1 VETLRLRL
9 ARRLG
14 LMWAACAQ
22 AASPH
27 NAALADDLA
36 ALDGA
41 VDAGFVRVA
50 AAWLFRSRQGEG
62 RITGAA
68 AMRAAA
74 PIAGYARREERVGAA
89 ARARGGGWDVWC
101 ASLTECLPAPGLAAW
116 PG

>member
-1 VETLRLRL
+1 METLRLRL

-14 LMWAACAQ
+14 LTWAACAQ
-22 AASPH
+22 AVSPH
-27 NAALADDLA
+27 NAALADGLA

-41 VDAGFVRVA
+41 VDAGIVRVA
-50 AAWLFRSRQGEG
+50 AAWLFRSGQGEV

-68 AMRAAA
+68 ASRAAV
-74 PIAGYARREERVGAA
+74 PIAGYNRREERVGAA
-89 ARARGGGWDVWC
+89 AGHRWDVWC